1 MNWNSRQCKQI
12 MIHKKEQKHKDMYQ
26 FSITKHTHSLALTNG
41 KILFLQE
48 IFFAATDFSLL
59 WHFLKAIFT
68 QFSGRGVLL
77 GEILLLLVLQVQFE
91 DGSSVLFGKSDL
103 SHIWPE
109 TQADFC
115 ICWIKTSFV
124 GGKIEWPYFIDTWR
138 FHTEPNQL
146 KNN

>member
-1 MNWNSRQCKQI
+1 MNWNLRQCKQI
-12 MIHKKEQKHKDMYQ
+12 VIHKKEQKHKDMYQ
-26 FSITKHTHSLALTNG
+26 FSITKHTHFLALTNG
-41 KILFLQE
+41 KILYLQE
-48 IFFAATDFSLL
+48 VFCSYRFQSTMAFFKSYLYPIFWKRCVVRWNF
-59 WHFLKAIFT
+59 
-68 QFSGRGVLL
+68 
-77 GEILLLLVLQVQFE
+77 LLLVLQVQFE
-91 DGSSVLFGKSDL
+91 DDSSVLFGKFDL

-124 GGKIEWPYFIDTWR
+124 YGKIEWPYFIDTWR